1 MKNKLSVI
9 AYGIFLIL
17 SMMSVNVIAQQPN
30 QERGRGMID
39 KSDDVVL
46 QQLIRENLSKF
57 TQLTFQDAETGKAME
72 YNLFIPDSYDEKKSY
87 PLLLF
92 IGDASTVK
100 KEVTRP
106 LTQGYGAL
114 VWATAEE
121 QAKHPCFILV
131 PQYTTTTVN
140 DKGYTSYEVEMT
152 IRLLESIASKYNID
166 RNRLYTTG
174 QSMGGM
180 MSLYFNI
187 AHPDLFAASLFV
199 GCQWDATKMG
209 HFVDDKFFYI
219 VAAGDKKAPIG
230 MEALKKVLLAKGADI
245 ATAEWNAKLPQSEQ
259 ETMVQKVV
267 DKGSNQNFIV
277 FTKGSVIPEGKSG
290 IEHMWSFDYAY
301 KLMGVRDW
309 LFRQVKNSH

>member
-1 MKNKLSVI
+1 MKNKLTALALTLLFI
-9 AYGIFLIL
+9 AGFGTDFAQ
-17 SMMSVNVIAQQPN
+17 AQQSGGKGDP
-30 QERGRGMID
+30 D
-39 KSDDVVL
+39 KSDDAVL
-46 QQLIRENLSKF
+46 QSLIDRNLPKFIQLKF
-57 TQLTFQDAETGKAME
+57 DDTETGESMD
-72 YNLFIPDSYDEKKSY
+72 YNLFVPQDYDASHSY

-92 IGDASTVK
+92 IADGSTAQ

-114 VWATAEE
+114 VWADEE
-121 QAKHPCFILV
+121 HQSDHPCFVLV
-131 PQYTTTTVN
+131 PQYTTVTVSDN
-140 DKGYTSYEVEMT
+140 GYTSHEVEMT
-152 IRLLESIASKYNID
+152 LRLLEKIATEYNID

-199 GCQWDATKMG
+199 ACQWDATKMG

-230 MEALKKVLLAKGADI
+230 MEALKQVLLAKGAEVS
-245 ATAEWNAKLPQSEQ
+245 TGEWSAKLPQPEQ
-259 ETMVQKVV
+259 EAEVMKMISEG
-267 DKGSNQNFIV
+267 KKQNFIV
-277 FTKGSVIPEGKSG
+277 FTEGSVIPEGKSG

-301 KLMGVRDW
+301 RLKAVREW
-309 LFRQVKNSH
+309 LFNQVKETP